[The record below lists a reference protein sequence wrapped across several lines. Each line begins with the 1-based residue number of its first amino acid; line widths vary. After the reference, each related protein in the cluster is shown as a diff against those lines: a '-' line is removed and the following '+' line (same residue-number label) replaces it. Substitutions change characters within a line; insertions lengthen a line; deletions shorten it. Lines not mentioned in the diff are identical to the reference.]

1 VINFCDPLSTY
12 NPIVQLEES
21 FFKVKKIIGDDE
33 FDINSLEQYY
43 TGKHIQIWEY
53 SISKKDDFRIAY
65 LK

>member
-43 TGKHIQIWEY
+43 TGKHIQI
-53 SISKKDDFRIAY
+53 
-65 LK
+65 